1 MSYTFPLTSSCNPAN
16 QKIGMTL
23 KCILEYI
30 VMMHGMPVAR
40 HGYLITSTLF

>member
-1 MSYTFPLTSSCNPAN
+1 MSYAFPLTSSCNPAN

-23 KCILEYI
+23 KCII
-30 VMMHGMPVAR
+30 MMHGMPVAR